1 MLDRFYGIRDRAT
14 AIVQRD
20 ERLLIVRNRGFRHY
34 SLPGGG
40 VNRGES
46 PEDAVARE
54 LAEETGLQAVSVSPL
69 LRCKTTD
76 VFNTYLVY
84 RVEAKGELCIN
95 RMELG
100 EALWWDGRK
109 KLPLFGY
116 VRHVLAQLDWPKV
129 DASGI
134 LTS

>member
-1 MLDRFYGIRDRAT
+1 MLERFYGIRDRAT

-20 ERLLIVRNRGFRHY
+20 ERLLIVRDRGFRHY

-46 PEDAVARE
+46 PEGAVARE
-54 LAEETGLQAVSVSPL
+54 LAEETGLRAVSVSPL
-69 LRCKTTD
+69 LRCKTSD

-84 RVEAKGELCIN
+84 LVEATGELRVN
-95 RMELG
+95 RLELS
-100 EALWWDGRK
+100 EALWWDGQAR
-109 KLPLFGY
+109 LPFFGY
-116 VRHVLAQLDWPKV
+116 VRHVLAQLDWPNTGT
-129 DASGI
+129 SGI

>member
-1 MLDRFYGIRDRAT
+1 MFNRLYGIRDRAT
-14 AIVQRD
+14 AVVQRG
-20 ERLLIVRNRGFRHY
+20 EGLLIVRDRGFRHY

-54 LAEETGLQAVSVSPL
+54 LAEETGLRAVSISPL
-69 LRCKTTD
+69 LRCKTSD

-84 RVEAKGELCIN
+84 LVEATGDFRIN
-95 RMELG
+95 RLELSD
-100 EALWWDGRK
+100 ALWWDGQAR
-109 KLPLFGY
+109 LPFFGY
-116 VRHVLAQLDWPKV
+116 VRHVLAQIDWPN
-129 DASGI
+129 ANTSGI